1 MISLASLD
9 SLNFS
14 KNSVAPEKA
23 TWLMYFFIS
32 SAVMPMP
39 LSDTV
44 IVFAV
49 YQRPLSLSAH
59 PAPGYNDPA
68 KPVFL
73 FSAWHPR
80 HCLPAPAKRSH
91 DRSREIF

>member
-1 MISLASLD
+1 MISLASLA

-14 KNSVAPEKA
+14 RNSVAPENA

-32 SAVMPMP
+32 SAVIPMP

-49 YQRPLSLSAH
+49 LSTAT
-59 PAPGYNDPA
+59 
-68 KPVFL
+68 FI
-73 FSAWHPR
+73 FSSPSS
-80 HCLPAPAKRSH
+80 LL
-91 DRSREIF
+91 